1 MCRAAQFW
9 PAGLRIIDVYA
20 ENPLE
25 KQTENPSGDQS
36 REHVGVSKLET
47 FAFALN
53 STNLTQLA
61 YGIAANVAAVL
72 LYGTNYVPVKRIE
85 LGDGES
91 LPVLPFR
98 F

>member
-9 PAGLRIIDVYA
+9 PAGLRIIDVHA

-25 KQTENPSGDQS
+25 KQTENPSGAQS

-47 FAFALN
+47 FASVWN

-72 LYGTNYVPVKRIE
+72 LYGTNFVPVKRIE

-91 LPVLPFR
+91 LPVSHFR

>member
-9 PAGLRIIDVYA
+9 PEGLRIIDVYA
-20 ENPLE
+20 EIPLE

-36 REHVGVSKLET
+36 GEHVGVSKLET
-47 FAFALN
+47 FASALN

-72 LYGTNYVPVKRIE
+72 LYGTNFVPVKRIE
-85 LGDGES
+85 LGDGETS
-91 LPVLPFR
+91 PCFT